1 MKIRT
6 LTPKINMNIRTLTPK
21 INIYIIFADKISK
34 I

>member
-1 MKIRT
+1 MKIGA

-21 INIYIIFADKISK
+21 IHTFIIFADKINE